1 MILEVKNIKKTYSD
15 FQLDCSLNLQ
25 KGRITGLI
33 GANGTGKTTIF
44 KAILGLI
51 RIESGTIRIFGKDI
65 NELEKKDKEDIA
77 VILSERTFSGYLT
90 IKQIAKIMELSYQS
104 FQRKDFLEQCVSH
117 NLPLNKMIKDFS
129 TGMKAKMKL
138 LLAVSYQAKLLI
150 LDEPTE
156 GLDVIARDEMLTILR
171 TYMENEERSI
181 LISSHIST
189 DLENFCDD
197 IYLINKGNII
207 FNEEMPALLDEYGFL
222 KINEEQLKMIDPKY
236 ISYIRKDNYGYCCM
250 TSEKKFYQENF
261 SNLVIEKGS
270 LDEVLMMV
278 VKGEKRC

>member
-1 MILEVKNIKKTYSD
+1 MILEVKNIKKTYND

-51 RIESGTIRIFGKDI
+51 KIENGTIRIFGKDI

-117 NLPLNKMIKDFS
+117 NLPLNKMINDFS

-171 TYMENEERSI
+171 TYMENEEWSI

-207 FNEEMPALLDEYGFL
+207 FNEEMPTLLDEYGFL
-222 KINEEQLKMIDPKY
+222 KINEEQLKRIDQKY

-261 SNLVIEKGS
+261 SELVIEKGN

-278 VKGEKRC
+278 VKGEKQC

>member
-261 SNLVIEKGS
+261 SDLVIEKGS

>member
-90 IKQIAKIMELSYQS
+90 IIPKE
-104 FQRKDFLEQCVSH
+104 R
-117 NLPLNKMIKDFS
+117 FS
-129 TGMKAKMKL
+129 
-138 LLAVSYQAKLLI
+138 
-150 LDEPTE
+150 
-156 GLDVIARDEMLTILR
+156 
-171 TYMENEERSI
+171 
-181 LISSHIST
+181 
-189 DLENFCDD
+189 
-197 IYLINKGNII
+197 
-207 FNEEMPALLDEYGFL
+207 
-222 KINEEQLKMIDPKY
+222 
-236 ISYIRKDNYGYCCM
+236 
-250 TSEKKFYQENF
+250 
-261 SNLVIEKGS
+261 
-270 LDEVLMMV
+270 
-278 VKGEKRC
+278 

>member
-138 LLAVSYQAKLLI
+138 LLAVSYRAKLLI

-261 SNLVIEKGS
+261 SDLVIEKGS

>member
-222 KINEEQLKMIDPKY
+222 KINEEQLKMIDQKY

>member
-222 KINEEQLKMIDPKY
+222 KINEEQLKMIDQKY

-261 SNLVIEKGS
+261 SDLVIEKGS

>member
-1 MILEVKNIKKTYSD
+1 MILEVKNIKKTYND

-261 SNLVIEKGS
+261 SDLVIEKGS

>member
-1 MILEVKNIKKTYSD
+1 MILEVKNIKKTYND

-51 RIESGTIRIFGKDI
+51 KIENGTIRIFGKDI

-117 NLPLNKMIKDFS
+117 NLPLNKMINDFS

-189 DLENFCDD
+189 DLENFCND

-207 FNEEMPALLDEYGFL
+207 FDEEMPTLLDEYGFL
-222 KINEEQLKMIDPKY
+222 KINEEQLKRIDQKY

-261 SNLVIEKGS
+261 SELVIEKGN

-278 VKGEKRC
+278 VKGEKQC

>member
-65 NELEKKDKEDIA
+65 NELEKKNKEDIA

>member
-250 TSEKKFYQENF
+250 TSEKNFYQENF
-261 SNLVIEKGS
+261 SDLVIEKGS

>member
-222 KINEEQLKMIDPKY
+222 KINEEQSKMIDPKY